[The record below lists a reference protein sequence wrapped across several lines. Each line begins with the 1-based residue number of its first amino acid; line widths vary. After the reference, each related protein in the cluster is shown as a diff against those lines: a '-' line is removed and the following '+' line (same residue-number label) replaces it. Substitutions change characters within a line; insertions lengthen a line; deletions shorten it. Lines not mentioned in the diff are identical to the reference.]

1 MFNIGDELTVGS
13 YRIPWLIWIQL
24 IVMLLLLA
32 LLFFFAVFPLDPDDG
47 GATVSVAVTATAT
60 ASTSAKGFLC
70 DEIQMIDKPLTNHD
84 STATVSTNRQRHPQV
99 SVTHFFSLSYQLYS
113 FNWDYPFFFISLI
126 SSTRRNPSIWPHIAY
141 FYFLLLLFCVFFFWE
156 ILSINLLFHRRLGKR
171 YQLLSCFFFISTMF
185 YPSKSF

>member
-47 GATVSVAVTATAT
+47 GATASVAVTATAT

-84 STATVSTNRQRHPQV
+84 ATATVSTNPQRHPQV

-113 FNWDYPFFFISLI
+113 FNWDYPFFFYFPDLLYSKKSEYLASHSLFLF
-126 SSTRRNPSIWPHIAY
+126 SSS
-141 FYFLLLLFCVFFFWE
+141 FVLCLFFLGD
-156 ILSINLLFHRRLGKR
+156 IK
-171 YQLLSCFFFISTMF
+171 Y
-185 YPSKSF
+185 